1 MCYVDGD
8 TGGGVIASSANCID
22 CDGVFSA
29 GIQFG
34 DGGSG
39 LSAWDINLPR
49 SLATWEDSKEGPSV
63 KLVWLTLEETKNSKI
78 LVQTSSCIGDPVV
91 SHWDRGSIPAYGDG
105 GWGGSCYH

>member
-1 MCYVDGD
+1 MFPYFCTSPVCYVDGD

-29 GIQFG
+29 GIQSG

-39 LSAWDINLPR
+39 VSAWDINLPR
-49 SLATWEDSKEGPSV
+49 SLATWEGSKEGPSV

-78 LVQTSSCIGDPVV
+78 KCTDLFLHRWSC
-91 SHWDRGSIPAYGDG
+91 SFSLR
-105 GWGGSCYH
+105 